1 MLNVMGYLTKYVN
14 DSIIS
19 SSLNVEIII
28 HWLALFDTI
37 RQRNEIK
44 AVYVGICAM
53 IHCWN
58 NLTKLWIVNIA
69 VAFFTALTSWCIK
82 SLRNYDSPH
91 LVCHSKRVLLT
102 NCWDIRECR
111 YIRAELT
118 LAWVGYY
125 SVFLRQKLVRQGQ
138 ILQ

>member
-14 DSIIS
+14 DSNIS

-44 AVYVGICAM
+44 SVYVGICAM

-58 NLTKLWIVNIA
+58 NLTKL
-69 VAFFTALTSWCIK
+69 
-82 SLRNYDSPH
+82 
-91 LVCHSKRVLLT
+91 
-102 NCWDIRECR
+102 
-111 YIRAELT
+111 
-118 LAWVGYY
+118 
-125 SVFLRQKLVRQGQ
+125 
-138 ILQ
+138 